1 MGKTGA
7 SFEIEVRDHI
17 QASINAGDLGIDAAL
32 AVVRHKGKYWSDK
45 REDTIITD
53 VSVELYRPK
62 QKDFWFLWVIECK
75 DLGKLVPVDDVE
87 EFYSKL
93 AQISANKGTM
103 ASRQGFSKGCTTFAR
118 KSGIGLFR
126 LTPAGAKLVV
136 NEETEWHFTPIDF
149 VEGAPEHNMPGNF
162 AGFSFDGESTLSYNA
177 FIKRELKA
185 VLDNLNR

>member
-1 MGKTGA
+1 MAKTGA

-17 QASINAGDLGIDAAL
+17 QASINAGDLGIDPAL
-32 AVVRHKGKYWSDK
+32 AVVRHKAEYWSDK

-87 EFYSKL
+87 EFYAKMG
-93 AQISANKGTM
+93 QINAHKGTM
-103 ASRQGFSKGCTTFAR
+103 ASRQGFSKGCTTFAQ

-126 LTPAGAKLVV
+126 LTPAGT
-136 NEETEWHFTPIDF
+136 N
-149 VEGAPEHNMPGNF
+149 
-162 AGFSFDGESTLSYNA
+162 SF
-177 FIKRELKA
+177 
-185 VLDNLNR
+185 